1 MNHVLV
7 NAPRLNI
14 MGMSYTSMQKF
25 THKLDMGLVQNGKF
39 QKQSLSHTSNFYSRV
54 TKDIYSKIKKP
65 SLVSSFSSAIIWF
78 TVLLI
83 RVLFVMMTKKLEL
96 IQVSLV

>member
-1 MNHVLV
+1 
-7 NAPRLNI
+7 
-14 MGMSYTSMQKF
+14 
-25 THKLDMGLVQNGKF
+25 MGLVQNGKF

-65 SLVSSFSSAIIWF
+65 SLVSSFSAMIWF